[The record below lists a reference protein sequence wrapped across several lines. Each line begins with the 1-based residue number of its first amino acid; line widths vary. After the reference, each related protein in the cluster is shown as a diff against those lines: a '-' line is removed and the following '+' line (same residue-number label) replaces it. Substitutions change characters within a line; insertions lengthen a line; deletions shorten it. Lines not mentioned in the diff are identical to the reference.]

1 MYYFILCFRI
11 LLFERLLL
19 LGRPIW
25 NIIPSLNPHSPLGQ
39 QPQLLYT
46 KLHTMI
52 CLHFC
57 QYSFLISHFT
67 LMSLSLFTRH
77 SLLSSPRLEAAA
89 AAAAL
94 ATSAAASSRLHTRS
108 RPAFKSRM
116 TSSNVVSG
124 CDSQLQLSHLKP
136 LKHLYVSIVAVIPL
150 SQAERYLLLRYC
162 SILLLTTWRFSNTYS
177 FHNESA

>member
-1 MYYFILCFRI
+1 MEYNPFAQPTQPPRPATTTPVPFLLIFILVSYFN
-11 LLFERLLL
+11 E
-19 LGRPIW
+19 
-25 NIIPSLNPHSPLGQ
+25 
-39 QPQLLYT
+39 
-46 KLHTMI
+46 
-52 CLHFC
+52 
-57 QYSFLISHFT
+57 
-67 LMSLSLFTRH
+67 SLSLLTRH
-77 SLLSSPRLEAAA
+77 NLLSSPQLEGVAG
-89 AAAAL
+89 L
-94 ATSAAASSRLHTRS
+94 ATSEAASSRHRTRS

-124 CDSQLQLSHLKP
+124 CDSQLQLSHLNP